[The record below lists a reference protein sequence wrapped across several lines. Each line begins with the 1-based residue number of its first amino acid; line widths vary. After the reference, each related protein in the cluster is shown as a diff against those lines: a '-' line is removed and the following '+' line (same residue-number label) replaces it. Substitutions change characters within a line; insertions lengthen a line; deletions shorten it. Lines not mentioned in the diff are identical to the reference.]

1 MNNEKKAVGAIL
13 VGAGTLVSMVIAG
26 KLIRKAVKRSE
37 EQIEEIEFEESE

>member
-26 KLIRKAVKRSE
+26 KLIRKVVKRSE